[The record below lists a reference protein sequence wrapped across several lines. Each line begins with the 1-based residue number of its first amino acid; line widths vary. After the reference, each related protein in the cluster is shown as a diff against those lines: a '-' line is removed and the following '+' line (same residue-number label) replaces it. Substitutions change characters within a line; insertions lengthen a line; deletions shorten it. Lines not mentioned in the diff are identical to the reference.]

1 MAASKQV
8 QVRLNDEQ
16 VARVNRLA
24 KRLQPLYLNR
34 VTASDVLRL
43 GLDALERETTPK
55 KSRKT
60 G

>member
-16 VARVNRLA
+16 IAKVDRLA

-43 GLDALERETTPK
+43 GLDALERETAPK